1 MASKLTLNT
10 QNLAALGAPQLAELL
25 LELSSGD
32 TAAKRRLRLALAAA
46 NGVDDAA
53 REVRKR
59 LASTERA
66 TTVVDSRRRPALVA
80 DLEAQRQAILGPIAE
95 GNPSLA
101 LDLLW
106 RFLDLAEGVLD
117 RCYDSRGTVLA
128 VFTAAVEDLP
138 AIVAAAAL
146 APTALAEQ
154 VAECVV
160 GNGYGQFD
168 RLIPLLAEALGEQGF
183 DRLKQECLALGTPPG
198 HPALLAIADARG
210 DVDEFI
216 AQFHN
221 NDLGWPAVASQ
232 VAQRLLAAGR
242 PVEALAMLNRAA
254 STAQARWS
262 ADWENSRIQVLEA
275 LGRDQEAQQC
285 RWDAF
290 ERVLSIPHLRAY
302 LKRLPDFEDTEA
314 EERALDAV
322 EASPDALE
330 ALSFLIAWPALSR
343 AAHYVVRHWEQWDGE
358 AFEVL
363 GPAAERLSGSHPLAA
378 ILLLRSM
385 VAFALSMGRRKR
397 YRYAAEHLRT
407 CRTLSLSIE
416 GSHPFESQD
425 SFEHRLREA
434 FGPNYS
440 FWDLVDPESPASSP
454 QPHTTGP
461 GRRHLRPRSPQR
473 SGFLPSL
480 PPVRPWAAPAPPRQQ
495 PRGRCPDPCGAAPA

>member
-1 MASKLTLNT
+1 MASKLTLNA

-32 TAAKRRLRLALAAA
+32 AAAKRRLRLALAAA

-138 AIVAAAAL
+138 AIVAAAAID
-146 APTALAEQ
+146 AHGPGGAGGGVCRWAMATD
-154 VAECVV
+154 
-160 GNGYGQFD
+160 N
-168 RLIPLLAEALGEQGF
+168 LIASSPCWPKRWGSRGWTGSEH
-183 DRLKQECLALGTPPG
+183 DCLALGAPPG

-216 AQFHN
+216 AQFQH

-242 PVEALAMLNRAA
+242 AEEALAMLNRAA

-262 ADWENSRIQVLEA
+262 PDWENSRIQVLEA
-275 LGRDQEAQQC
+275 LGRHQEAQQC

-330 ALSFLIAWPALSR
+330 ALSFLIDWPALSR

-385 VAFALSMGRRKR
+385 VVFALSMGRRKR

-416 GSHPFESQD
+416 DSHPFESQD

-434 FGPNYS
+434 FGRSYS
-440 FWDLVDPESPASSP
+440 FWDLVDPE
-454 QPHTTGP
+454 
-461 GRRHLRPRSPQR
+461 
-473 SGFLPSL
+473 LP
-480 PPVRPWAAPAPPRQQ
+480 VAPITR
-495 PRGRCPDPCGAAPA
+495 